1 MPKNSVTD
9 PITDQEIAFAH
20 LVLSGTMNDRQ
31 AAEAAGL
38 NPSTAAYTKSKPRVR
53 AYMIEHRAA
62 VSEKLID
69 QEADELRQ
77 RNLARDQIRDQI
89 LDRLWQLAHLSPEVT
104 KGSISGQVKAMSII
118 AAIEGVIPDRR
129 ISPAH
134 ALSAASPVQAKI
146 YVAEP
151 MRRQRQAEGR
161 EPDESVTAVE
171 AESTTPPL
179 PDPPGNPADD
189 APSVTEDLSHTSQD
203 NPFPYNK
210 GVSWAPNAIGP
221 NFDTYSSATSP
232 LKPSLAPGRGRFGR
246 GR

>member
-1 MPKNSVTD
+1 MPKNTVTD

-38 NPSTAAYTKSKPRVR
+38 NPTTASYTKSKPRVR
-53 AYMIEHRAA
+53 EYMDQHRAA
-62 VSEKLID
+62 VSEKLIE
-69 QEADELRQ
+69 QETEELRK
-77 RNLARDQIRDQI
+77 RSLARDQIRDQI
-89 LDRLWQLAHLSPEVT
+89 LDRLWQLARLSPEVT
-104 KGSISGQVKAMSII
+104 RGSIAGQVKAMSII

-134 ALSAASPVQAKI
+134 AQPASPPVQAQI

-151 MRRQRQAEGR
+151 LRRQREAEGK
-161 EPDESVTAVE
+161 EPGESVTAVE
-171 AESTTPPL
+171 AQPTTPPV
-179 PDPPGNPADD
+179 PEPPGNPAGDE
-189 APSVTEDLSHTSQD
+189 PSVTGDHSHAGQD
-203 NPFPYNK
+203 NPFPYPK

-221 NFDTYSSATSP
+221 NFDAYTNNTSP
-232 LKPSLAPGRGRFGR
+232 LRPTSAPGQRRFGR